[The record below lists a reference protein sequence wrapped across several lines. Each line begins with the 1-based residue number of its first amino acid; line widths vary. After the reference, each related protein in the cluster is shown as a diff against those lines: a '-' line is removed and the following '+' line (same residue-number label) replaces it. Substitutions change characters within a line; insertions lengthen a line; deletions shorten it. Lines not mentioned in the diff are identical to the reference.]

1 MNDRPVVVVLG
12 TGPEDPPPGIEAAAA
27 DVELRY
33 ARDGAALPDALG
45 GADALF
51 FWRAEGAWLRDAW
64 PHADRLRWVQSASD
78 GVDALMFPEL
88 VASEVEVTNARG
100 VFEDA
105 IAEWVIGAMLAF
117 AARILDQR
125 DRQTRGVWDST
136 TRERLAGSR
145 LLVVGPGPI
154 GRATAV
160 RARALGME
168 VEAAGRASR
177 QDDLFGAGRR
187 DRRRRGVPRR
197 ARPRRS
203 RARCPPAD
211 ARDPRALRRGR
222 VRGDATDGPLLQ
234 RGAWCHGRRASP
246 GRRARAGGIAGAG
259 LDVFVEEPLPE
270 DSPLWA
276 MPQVLLSPHMCGDVE
291 GWEAEVVSIFVDN
304 AARFARGEPLRNRV
318 DTSAGFGVG

>member
-1 MNDRPVVVVLG
+1 VSDRPLVVVLG
-12 TGPEDPPPGIEAAAA
+12 TGPDDPPLGIEAAAA
-27 DVELRY
+27 HVELRY
-33 ARDGAALPDALG
+33 APDSDALPDALG
-45 GADALF
+45 DADGLF

-64 PHADRLRWVQSASD
+64 QYAARLRWVQSASD

-88 VASEVEVTNARG
+88 VASDVEVTNARG

-177 QDDLFGAGRR
+177 RDDLFGA
-187 DRRRRGVPRR
+187 V
-197 ARPRRS
+197 
-203 RARCPPAD
+203 
-211 ARDPRALRRGR
+211 
-222 VRGDATDGPLLQ
+222 VATDDAEAFRAALGRADHVLDALPLTPATRGLFDAGAFAAMRTTARFYNVG
-234 RGAWCHGRRASP
+234 RGATVDEPALVDALERAV
-246 GRRARAGGIAGAG
+246 IAGAG

-291 GWEAEVVSIFVDN
+291 GWEAEVVGIFVDN

>member
-1 MNDRPVVVVLG
+1 VSDRPLVVVLG
-12 TGPEDPPPGIEAAAA
+12 TGPEDPPPGIDAAAA

-33 ARDGAALPDALG
+33 ARDGEALPAALR

-51 FWRAEGAWLRDAW
+51 FWRAEGAWVRDAW
-64 PHADRLRWVQSASD
+64 PNADRLRWVQSASD

-100 VFEDA
+100 IFEDA

-125 DRQTRGVWDST
+125 DRQARGVWDST

-154 GRATAV
+154 GRATAR
-160 RARALGME
+160 RAKALGMR
-168 VEAAGRASR
+168 VEAAGRAAR
-177 QDDLFGAGRR
+177 DDDLFGRI
-187 DRRRRGVPRR
+187 V
-197 ARPRRS
+197 
-203 RARCPPAD
+203 
-211 ARDPRALRRGR
+211 
-222 VRGDATDGPLLQ
+222 ATDDVEAFHAAIGRADHVLDALPLTPATRGLFGAGAFAAMRPTARFYNVG
-234 RGAWCHGRRASP
+234 RGATVDEPALIDALERGTV
-246 GRRARAGGIAGAG
+246 GGAG
-259 LDVFVEEPLPE
+259 LDVFSEEPLPS

-276 MPQVLLSPHMCGDVE
+276 MPQVLISPHMCGDVE
-291 GWEAEVVSIFVDN
+291 GWEAEVVGIFVEN

-318 DTSAGFGVG
+318 DTTAGFGID

>member
-1 MNDRPVVVVLG
+1 VSDRPLVVVLG
-12 TGPEDPPPGIEAAAA
+12 TGPEDPPPGIDAAAA

-33 ARDGAALPDALG
+33 ARDGEALPSALG

-51 FWRAEGAWLRDAW
+51 FWRAEAPWLRDAW

-105 IAEWVIGAMLAF
+105 IAEWVIGAMIAF

-125 DRQTRGVWDST
+125 DRQTRGVWHGT

-177 QDDLFGAGRR
+177 QDELFG
-187 DRRRRGVPRR
+187 
-197 ARPRRS
+197 
-203 RARCPPAD
+203 
-211 ARDPRALRRGR
+211 R
-222 VRGDATDGPLLQ
+222 VVATDDAEAFRAALMRADHVLDALPLTPATRELFDASAFAAMRPTARFYNVG
-234 RGAWCHGRRASP
+234 RGATVDEPALIDAIGR
-246 GRRARAGGIAGAG
+246 GGIAGAG
-259 LDVFVEEPLPE
+259 LDVFVEEPLPA

-276 MPQVLLSPHMCGDVE
+276 MPEVLLSPHMCGDVE
-291 GWEAEVVSIFVDN
+291 GWEEEVVGIFVDN

-318 DTSAGFGVG
+318 DRSAGFGVG

>member
-1 MNDRPVVVVLG
+1 MSDRPLVVVLG
-12 TGPEDPPPGIEAAAA
+12 AGPEDPPPGIEAADA

-33 ARDGAALPDALG
+33 ARDGAALPGALG
-45 GADALF
+45 GADAAF
-51 FWRAEGAWLRDAW
+51 FWRAEGEWLRDAW
-64 PHADRLRWVQSASD
+64 PSADRLRWVQSASD

-117 AARILDQR
+117 AVRILDQR
-125 DRQTRGVWDST
+125 DRQAKGVWDGT

-168 VEAAGRASR
+168 VEAAGRAAR
-177 QDDLFGAGRR
+177 RDELFGAVVATDDVAAFRAALGRA
-187 DRRRRGVPRR
+187 DHVLDAP
-197 ARPRRS
+197 PL
-203 RARCPPAD
+203 PPA
-211 ARDPRALRRGR
+211 PRALSGAGACAARRPTARNNPG
-222 VRGDATDGPLLQ
+222 G
-234 RGAWCHGRRASP
+234 RGATVDEPALIDAIER
-246 GRRARAGGIAGAG
+246 GGIAGAG
-259 LDVFVEEPLPE
+259 LDVFVEEPLPA

-276 MPQVLLSPHMCGDVE
+276 MPQILLSPHMCGDVE
-291 GWEAEVVSIFVDN
+291 GWETEVVDIFVDN

>member
-1 MNDRPVVVVLG
+1 VSDRPLVVVLG
-12 TGPEDPPPGIEAAAA
+12 TGPDDPPPGIDAAAPH
-27 DVELRY
+27 VEIRY
-33 ARDGAALPDALG
+33 APDGDALPGTLGDADG
-45 GADALF
+45 LF

-64 PHADRLRWVQSASD
+64 PHAPRLRWVQSASD

-105 IAEWVIGAMLAF
+105 IAEWVIGAMLSF

-125 DRQTRGVWDST
+125 DRQLRGVWDST
-136 TRERLAGSR
+136 ERERLAGSR

-168 VEAAGRASR
+168 IQAAGRRAR
-177 QDDLFGAGRR
+177 GDDLFGPIVATADDEAFHAALGRA
-187 DRRRRGVPRR
+187 DHVLDALPLTPATRGLFDADVFAAMRPA
-197 ARPRRS
+197 ARFYNVGRGTTVEE
-203 RARCPPAD
+203 AALID
-211 ARDPRALRRGR
+211 ALE
-222 VRGDATDGPLLQ
+222 
-234 RGAWCHGRRASP
+234 RGA
-246 GRRARAGGIAGAG
+246 IAGAA
-259 LDVFVEEPLPE
+259 LDVFAEEPLPAG
-270 DSPLWA
+270 SPLWT

-291 GWEAEVVSIFVDN
+291 GWEREVVGIFVEN

-318 DTSAGFGVG
+318 DTTAGFGIG

>member
-1 MNDRPVVVVLG
+1 VSDRPLVVVLG
-12 TGPEDPPPGIEAAAA
+12 TGPEDPPPGIDAAAA

-33 ARDGAALPDALG
+33 ARDGEMLPAALG

-51 FWRAEGAWLRDAW
+51 FWRAEGRWLRDAW
-64 PHADRLRWVQSASD
+64 PNADRLRWVQSASD

-105 IAEWVIGAMLAF
+105 IAEWVIGAMISF

-125 DRQTRGVWDST
+125 DRQTRAVWDGT

-160 RARALGME
+160 RARALGMQ
-168 VEAAGRASR
+168 VEAAGRAARHDELFDTVVST
-177 QDDLFGAGRR
+177 DDAEAFHAALGRADHVLDALPLTPATRGLFDAHVFAAMR
-187 DRRRRGVPRR
+187 PT
-197 ARPRRS
+197 ARFYNV
-203 RARCPPAD
+203 
-211 ARDPRALRRGR
+211 G
-222 VRGDATDGPLLQ
+222 
-234 RGAWCHGRRASP
+234 RGATVDEAALIDAIGRGA
-246 GRRARAGGIAGAG
+246 IAGAG
-259 LDVFVEEPLPE
+259 LDVFVEEPLPA

-276 MPQVLLSPHMCGDVE
+276 MPQVLISPHMCGDVV
-291 GWEAEVVSIFVDN
+291 GWEEEVVGIFVDN

-318 DTSAGFGVG
+318 DRSAGFGVG

>member
-12 TGPEDPPPGIEAAAA
+12 TGPEDPPPGIDAAAA

-64 PHADRLRWVQSASD
+64 PHTDRLRWVQSASD

-88 VASEVEVTNARG
+88 VASDVEVTNARG

-105 IAEWVIGAMLAF
+105 IAEWVVGAMLSF

-125 DRQTRGVWDST
+125 DRQARGVWDST
-136 TRERLAGSR
+136 SRERLAGSR

-168 VEAAGRASR
+168 VEAAGRAAR
-177 QDDLFGAGRR
+177 RDDLFGA
-187 DRRRRGVPRR
+187 V
-197 ARPRRS
+197 
-203 RARCPPAD
+203 
-211 ARDPRALRRGR
+211 
-222 VRGDATDGPLLQ
+222 VATDDAAAFRAALGRADHVLDALPLTPATRGLFDVAVFAAMRPTARFYNVG
-234 RGAWCHGRRASP
+234 RGATVNEPALIDAIEG
-246 GRRARAGGIAGAG
+246 GGIAGAG
-259 LDVFVEEPLPE
+259 LDVFVEEPLSA
-270 DSPLWA
+270 DSPLWT
-276 MPQVLLSPHMCGDVE
+276 MSQVLLSPHMCGDVE
-291 GWEAEVVSIFVDN
+291 GWEEEVVGIFVDN

>member
-1 MNDRPVVVVLG
+1 MNDPPVVVVLG
-12 TGPEDPPPGIEAAAA
+12 TGPEDPPPGIDVAAA

-33 ARDGAALPDALG
+33 ARDGAALADALG

-78 GVDALMFPEL
+78 GVDALMFPQL

-105 IAEWVIGAMLAF
+105 IAEWVVGAMLAF
-117 AARILDQR
+117 AGRILDQR
-125 DRQTRGVWDST
+125 DRQTLGVWDST

-160 RARALGME
+160 RARGLGME

-177 QDDLFGAGRR
+177 HDELFGRVVASDDAEAFRAALGRADHVLDALPLTTATRGLFDAGAFAAMR
-187 DRRRRGVPRR
+187 PT
-197 ARPRRS
+197 ARFYNV
-203 RARCPPAD
+203 
-211 ARDPRALRRGR
+211 G
-222 VRGDATDGPLLQ
+222 
-234 RGAWCHGRRASP
+234 RGATVDEPALVDALERAV
-246 GRRARAGGIAGAG
+246 IAGAG